1 MVSESATV
9 TIKSFNTD
17 ERSTWCPGCGD
28 FGIVVG
34 LKRALTELGI
44 GPHQVMF
51 TSGIG
56 CGSKLPHYM
65 WANEFNSLHGRP
77 VPVATGIRLAAPN
90 KFTVISVSGDGDSY
104 GIGVGHLIHT
114 ARRNVNMVQVV
125 ENNQVYALTKGQYSP
140 TSQPGL
146 VTTTSPEGSIE
157 AALNGLGTAI
167 MAGASFVARGFS
179 GDPRGMADLLARAI
193 EHPGYALVEILQD
206 CVIYNRVN
214 TTKWYRERIYD
225 LQEEDHDTSDMR
237 TAIDRSIEW
246 GDRIPTGILFQNT
259 DRPTYEEQVPAIKAF
274 GGAVDRDLAG
284 EFSPDD
290 FAKMLDD
297 YA

>member
-1 MVSESATV
+1 MSEPATV
-9 TIKSFNTD
+9 TIKDFNTD
-17 ERSTWCPGCGD
+17 EKSTWCPGCGD

-56 CGSKLPHYM
+56 CGSKLPHYI

-214 TTKWYRERIYD
+214 TTKWYRERIYN

-237 TAIDRSIEW
+237 SAIDRSMEW

-284 EFSPDD
+284 EFSPEDL
-290 FAKMLDD
+290 AKMLDD

>member
-1 MVSESATV
+1 MSESATV
-9 TIKSFNTD
+9 TIKDFNTD

-206 CVIYNRVN
+206 CVIYNRLN

-225 LQEEDHDTSDMR
+225 LQEEDHDTGDMR
-237 TAIDRSIEW
+237 TAIDRSMEW

-290 FAKMLDD
+290 FARMLDD

>member
-1 MVSESATV
+1 LVSEPATV
-9 TIKSFNTD
+9 TIKDFNTD
-17 ERSTWCPGCGD
+17 EKSTWCPGCGD

-167 MAGASFVARGFS
+167 MAGASFVGRGFS

-237 TAIDRSIEW
+237 AAIDRSLEW

-259 DRPTYEEQVPAIKAF
+259 ERPTYEDQVPAIKVF

-284 EFSPDD
+284 EFSPEDL
-290 FAKMLDD
+290 AKMLDD

>member
-1 MVSESATV
+1 MSEPATV
-9 TIKSFNTD
+9 DIKDFDTD

-34 LKRALTELGI
+34 LKRALTELNI

-77 VPVATGIRLAAPN
+77 LPIATGIRLAAPG

-114 ARRNVNMVQVV
+114 ARRNVDMVQVV
-125 ENNQVYALTKGQYSP
+125 ENNQVYALTKGQYAP

-167 MAGASFVARGFS
+167 IAGATFVARGFS
-179 GDPRGMADLLARAI
+179 GDPRGMAEILVRAI

-214 TTKWYRERIYD
+214 TTKWYRERIYN
-225 LQEEDHDTSDMR
+225 LQEEDHDTGDMR
-237 TAIDRSIEW
+237 AAIDRSMEW
-246 GDRIPTGILFQNT
+246 GDRIATGILYQNS

-284 EFSPDD
+284 EFTPAE
-290 FAKMLDD
+290 FATLLD
-297 YA
+297 AFA

>member
-1 MVSESATV
+1 MSESATV
-9 TIKSFNTD
+9 TIKDFNTD

-125 ENNQVYALTKGQYSP
+125 ENNQIYALTKGQYSP

-206 CVIYNRVN
+206 CVIYNRLN

-237 TAIDRSIEW
+237 TAIDRSMEW
-246 GDRIPTGILFQNT
+246 GDRIPTGILFQNN

-274 GGAVDRDLAG
+274 GGAVDRNLAG
-284 EFSPDD
+284 EFSPED
-290 FAKMLDD
+290 FARMLDD

>member
-1 MVSESATV
+1 MSESATV

>member
-1 MVSESATV
+1 LVSEPATV
-9 TIKSFNTD
+9 TIKDFNTD
-17 ERSTWCPGCGD
+17 EKSTWCPGCGD

-56 CGSKLPHYM
+56 CGSKLPHYI

-214 TTKWYRERIYD
+214 STKWYRERIYN

-237 TAIDRSIEW
+237 SAIDRSMEW

-284 EFSPDD
+284 EFSPEDL
-290 FAKMLDD
+290 AKMLDD

>member
-1 MVSESATV
+1 VSESATV

>member
-1 MVSESATV
+1 MSEQATV
-9 TIKSFNTD
+9 TLKDFNTD
-17 ERSTWCPGCGD
+17 EKSTWCPGCGD
-28 FGIVVG
+28 FGIVAG
-34 LKRALTELGI
+34 LKRALSELNI

-77 VPVATGIRLAAPN
+77 MPVATGVRLAAPDR
-90 KFTVISVSGDGDSY
+90 FTVISVSGDGDSY

-114 ARRNVNMVQVV
+114 ARRNVNMVQIV
-125 ENNQVYALTKGQYSP
+125 ENNHVYALTKGQYSP
-140 TSQPGL
+140 TSEPGW

-157 AALNGLGTAI
+157 VALNGLGTAM
-167 MAGASFVARGFS
+167 MAGATFVARGFS
-179 GDPRGMADLLARAI
+179 GDPRGMGEILAAAI
-193 EHPGYALVEILQD
+193 EHPGYALVAILQD

-214 TTKWYRERIYD
+214 TTAWYRERVYN
-225 LQEEDHDTSDMR
+225 LQEEDHDAGDLR
-237 TAIDRSIEW
+237 AAIDRSMEW

-259 DRPTYEEQVPAIKAF
+259 DRLTYEEQVPAIKAF

-284 EFSPDD
+284 EFTPAE
-290 FAKMLDD
+290 FATMLDA

>member
-1 MVSESATV
+1 VSEPATV
-9 TIKSFNTD
+9 TIKDFNTD
-17 ERSTWCPGCGD
+17 EKSTWCPGCGD

-56 CGSKLPHYM
+56 CGSKLPHYI

-214 TTKWYRERIYD
+214 TTKWYRERIYN

-237 TAIDRSIEW
+237 SAIDRSMEW

-284 EFSPDD
+284 EFSPEDL
-290 FAKMLDD
+290 AKMLDD

>member
-1 MVSESATV
+1 
-9 TIKSFNTD
+9 
-17 ERSTWCPGCGD
+17 
-28 FGIVVG
+28 
-34 LKRALTELGI
+34 
-44 GPHQVMF
+44 MF

-56 CGSKLPHYM
+56 CGSKLPHYI

-214 TTKWYRERIYD
+214 TTKWYRERIYN

-237 TAIDRSIEW
+237 SAIDRSMEW

-284 EFSPDD
+284 EFSPEDL
-290 FAKMLDD
+290 AKMLDD

>member
-1 MVSESATV
+1 LVSESATV

>member
-1 MVSESATV
+1 MSEPATV
-9 TIKSFNTD
+9 TIKDFNTD
-17 ERSTWCPGCGD
+17 EKSTWCPGCGD

-56 CGSKLPHYM
+56 CGSKLPHYI

-179 GDPRGMADLLARAI
+179 GDPRGMADVLARAI

-214 TTKWYRERIYD
+214 STKWYRERIYN

-237 TAIDRSIEW
+237 SAIDRSMEW

-284 EFSPDD
+284 EFSPEDL
-290 FAKMLDD
+290 AKMLDD